1 MIDRQLRV
9 VLYARVSTREQSADM
24 QLAELRRFAQARGWQ
39 VVGQF
44 VDQASGATTSRPEFD
59 RMMQVLRRRGADVL
73 LCWKFDRIGRS
84 TSHLLGVLE
93 ELRALNVGFCS
104 MTEGVDT
111 TTPTGKM
118 VFTFLA
124 ALAEFERSLI
134 RERVQAGIQNA
145 KERGVRFGRPRV
157 GFDAARAAEMRTQG
171 SSIREIARAVGV
183 SPATVCR
190 ALRSLQTAFHK
201 PRDLQ
206 RAIPV
211 E

>member
-1 MIDRQLRV
+1 MNDKEV
-9 VLYARVSTREQSADM
+9 KAVLYGRVSTKDQNPAM
-24 QLAELRRFAQARGWQ
+24 QLSELMRFAQARGWQ

-44 VDQASGATTSRPEFD
+44 VDQASGATTSRPQFD
-59 RMMQVLRRRGADVL
+59 EMLALLRRRGADVL

-84 TSHLLGVLE
+84 TSHLLSVLE
-93 ELRALNVGFCS
+93 ELRALDVGFCS

-190 ALRSLQTAFHK
+190 SLRSLQTAFHK
-201 PRDLQ
+201 PQGLQ
-206 RAIPV
+206 TA
-211 E
+211 